1 MRGCARF
8 LVWLEPWLRRLVS
21 EAARW
26 ARVGTRTVPNG
37 QLRIDRARRG
47 SNGHPSAAMLP
58 GQGRGS
64 AAVGDENRESP
75 LRTTLKLPVSCRQN
89 NTRRGTGHSR
99 RRTKLEARRARY
111 MYGGYRMS
119 RVVGSEEP
127 LSSSLDGTPKPE
139 EHTNTNRP
147 HAHGA
152 VGDGCNTR
160 AWGDATQI
168 IGVAA
173 TSSARK

>member
-58 GQGRGS
+58 DRECP
-64 AAVGDENRESP
+64 VGDETRESP
-75 LRTTLKLPVSCRQN
+75 LRTTLKVTGIGPPVQHA
-89 NTRRGTGHSR
+89 RRGTGHSR

-119 RVVGSEEP
+119 RV
-127 LSSSLDGTPKPE
+127 D

-152 VGDGCNTR
+152 VGEGCNTR
-160 AWGDATQI
+160 AWGDATQF

-173 TSSARK
+173 TSSARKQQPSAADDKGPWRD

>member
-75 LRTTLKLPVSCRQN
+75 LRTTLKLPVSGRQN

-119 RVVGSEEP
+119 RV
-127 LSSSLDGTPKPE
+127 D

-152 VGDGCNTR
+152 VGEGCNTR
-160 AWGDATQI
+160 AWGDATQF